1 MTNIQNWA
9 LTLILAPTELRL
21 KVGAS
26 ACLVELAK
34 TTKDID
40 AVVLRY
46 WRGGTKPKKIAMLK
60 FITLV
65 SKILLHISE
74 K

>member
-1 MTNIQNWA
+1 MTNSQNWA

-26 ACLVELAK
+26 ARLVELAK
-34 TTKDID
+34 TVKN
-40 AVVLRY
+40 
-46 WRGGTKPKKIAMLK
+46 WRSGTKPKKIAMLK
-60 FITLV
+60 FITV
-65 SKILLHISE
+65 VNKILLHISE